1 MFAFTTLV
9 SFATASTILGMSEYL
24 SLGYLKEAGITK
36 PGACHLFRHAMA
48 TAMLEGGADIRF
60 IQEMLGHADLSTT
73 QIYTQVSI
81 TKLQQVYRDSHPAA
95 REEQKEEKPEDAAAR
110 AQLLAE
116 LTKEAKEE
124 DGGNEPEDG

>member
-1 MFAFTTLV
+1 M
-9 SFATASTILGMSEYL
+9 
-24 SLGYLKEAGITK
+24 
-36 PGACHLFRHAMA
+36 P
-48 TAMLEGGADIRF
+48 LEI
-60 IQEMLGHADLSTT
+60 GHADLSTT

-110 AQLLAE
+110 EKLLAA

-124 DGGNEPEDG
+124 DDGHEPGDG